1 MSPSP
6 HTRRLTADFLIV
18 GGGIAGYQT
27 ALDLLSLGSVA
38 LVSRGSIASGS
49 SYYAQGGL
57 AIPWGFDR
65 EAIDSHVEDTIRAG
79 AGLCD
84 PERVRLLIE
93 GAEEAFATLVSYGV
107 PLDRGESGEILFT
120 REAAHSRPRIVHA
133 GGDKTGSYILKT
145 LAQNVHGH
153 ERFTFLTPYRLT
165 RLVKGSDGRILGG
178 LFMDEEGEGW
188 LEVLAKATIM
198 ATGGFSALFAR
209 TTNPPSQVG
218 DAAAVCHRS
227 GALLERLAFT
237 QFHPTVLDI
246 PGELPFLLTEA
257 LRGEGGPRCQQCGR
271 ADSFPI
277 PSGGRTGA
285 PGCRLTGL
293 VA

>member
-38 LVSRGSIASGS
+38 LVSRGSISSGS

-107 PLDRGESGEILFT
+107 PFDRDESGQILFT

-165 RLVKGSDGRILGG
+165 RLLKGSDSRIVGG

-227 GALLERLAFT
+227 GAILERLAFT
-237 QFHPTVLDI
+237 QFHRLFSTSRGSP
-246 PGELPFLLTEA
+246 PF
-257 LRGEGGPRCQQCGR
+257 
-271 ADSFPI
+271 S
-277 PSGGRTGA
+277 
-285 PGCRLTGL
+285 
-293 VA
+293 